1 MRKKKFRKITNRN
14 ATSIYGKIV
23 KMVAM
28 WERKIFHN
36 PSGYKIM
43 FSYLEKL
50 GPMNLD
56 FVTEDT
62 IESFGVDIKGYQN
75 DYQIYID
82 ITSVGLQGI
91 HNDFHFVLCDGCKV
105 SLTGSSIIIKSGGK
119 LYCARLVKLIRFPIM
134 ASDFDGDRLNIYS
147 NLDLSTHTNVES
159 SMKLALGGLES
170 FIPSDRGINLDTFKD
185 VVIGIGSKP
194 EPMKPLPDF
203 PDFTEDD
210 LPPIE
215 DVMNGVSELERQIG
229 EQPRDMQF
237 KIPKD
242 WDTKK

>member
-75 DYQIYID
+75 EYQIYID
-82 ITSVGLQGI
+82 INSVGLQGI

-105 SLTGSSIIIKSGGK
+105 SLSGSSIIIKSGGK
-119 LYCARLVKLIRFPIM
+119 LYCARLVKIIRFPIM
-134 ASDFDGDRLNIYS
+134 ASDFDGDMLNVIKIDEPSLYVKLHS
-147 NLDLSTHTNVES
+147 LDHVFGKKIEELPKLDLSSVYGKLGNKYRLLES
-159 SMKLALGGLES
+159 S
-170 FIPSDRGINLDTFKD
+170 IPDDI
-185 VVIGIGSKP
+185 
-194 EPMKPLPDF
+194 
-203 PDFTEDD
+203 TEDD

>member
-1 MRKKKFRKITNRN
+1 MREKKFRKITNRN

-43 FSYLEKL
+43 FSYLKKL

-56 FVTEDT
+56 FVVEDT
-62 IESFGVDIKGYQN
+62 VESFGVDIKGCQN
-75 DYQIYID
+75 EYQIYID
-82 ITSVGLQGI
+82 ITRNGLQDV
-91 HNDFHFVLCDGCKV
+91 HHDFHFVLCDGCKV

-119 LYCARLVKLIRFPIM
+119 LYCARLVKIIRFPIM
-134 ASDFDGDRLNIYS
+134 ASDFDGDMLNVIKIDEPSLYVKLHS
-147 NLDLSTHTNVES
+147 LDHVFGKKIEELPKLDLSSVYGKLGNKYRLLES
-159 SMKLALGGLES
+159 S
-170 FIPSDRGINLDTFKD
+170 IPDDI
-185 VVIGIGSKP
+185 
-194 EPMKPLPDF
+194 
-203 PDFTEDD
+203 TEDD

>member
-23 KMVAM
+23 KMVEM

-75 DYQIYID
+75 EYQIYID
-82 ITSVGLQGI
+82 INSVGLQGI

-119 LYCARLVKLIRFPIM
+119 LYCARLVKIIRFPIM
-134 ASDFDGDRLNIYS
+134 ASDFDGDRLNVIKMDVPSLYVKLHS
-147 NLDLSTHTNVES
+147 LDHLFGKKIEELPKLDLSSVYGKFGNQYRLLES
-159 SMKLALGGLES
+159 S
-170 FIPSDRGINLDTFKD
+170 IPDDI
-185 VVIGIGSKP
+185 
-194 EPMKPLPDF
+194 
-203 PDFTEDD
+203 TEDD

>member
-14 ATSIYGKIV
+14 AASIYGKIV

-43 FSYLEKL
+43 FSYLKKL

-56 FVTEDT
+56 FVVEDT
-62 IESFGVDIKGYQN
+62 VESFGVDIKGCQN
-75 DYQIYID
+75 EYQIYID
-82 ITSVGLQGI
+82 ITSVGLQDV

-105 SLTGSSIIIKSGGK
+105 SLTGSSIIIKYGGK
-119 LYCARLVKLIRFPIM
+119 LYCARLVKIIRFPMM
-134 ASDFDGDRLNIYS
+134 ASDFDGDRLKHTKIYAPS
-147 NLDLSTHTNVES
+147 LYVNLKKLPYINPQLISPLDSPWQCVHSAMHMVES
-159 SMKLALGGLES
+159 IKGDNIKTVE
-170 FIPSDRGINLDTFKD
+170 DN
-185 VVIGIGSKP
+185 
-194 EPMKPLPDF
+194 
-203 PDFTEDD
+203 FTEDD

-242 WDTKK
+242 WDIRK

>member
-14 ATSIYGKIV
+14 AASIYGKII

-43 FSYLEKL
+43 FSYLKKL

-62 IESFGVDIKGYQN
+62 IESFGVDIKGCQN
-75 DYQIYID
+75 EYQIYID
-82 ITSVGLQGI
+82 ITSVGLQDV

-105 SLTGSSIIIKSGGK
+105 SLTGSSIIIKSDGK

-134 ASDFDGDRLNIYS
+134 ASDFDGDVLKLTHTKIDAPSLYVNLKDLPYK
-147 NLDLSTHTNVES
+147 LDLSSVYGKLGNKYRLLES
-159 SMKLALGGLES
+159 S
-170 FIPSDRGINLDTFKD
+170 IPDDI
-185 VVIGIGSKP
+185 
-194 EPMKPLPDF
+194 
-203 PDFTEDD
+203 TEDD

>member
-14 ATSIYGKIV
+14 ATSIYGKII

-28 WERKIFHN
+28 WERKIYHN

-62 IESFGVDIKGYQN
+62 IESFRVDIKGCQN
-75 DYQIYID
+75 EYQIYID
-82 ITSVGLQGI
+82 INSVGLRDV

-119 LYCARLVKLIRFPIM
+119 LYCARLVKIIRFPIM
-134 ASDFDGDRLNIYS
+134 ASDFDGDMLNVIKIDEPSLYVKLHS
-147 NLDLSTHTNVES
+147 LDHVFGKKIEELPKLDLSSVYGKLGNKYRLLES
-159 SMKLALGGLES
+159 S
-170 FIPSDRGINLDTFKD
+170 IPDDI
-185 VVIGIGSKP
+185 
-194 EPMKPLPDF
+194 
-203 PDFTEDD
+203 TEDD

-215 DVMNGVSELERQIG
+215 VVMNGVSELERQIG